1 MHHFR
6 TLNRHSR
13 HLRSAL
19 RRAGLVVLLLATV
32 GPAVAADKKARTSS
46 EVYRWTDAQGEMH
59 YSKALPP
66 DLAGVPY
73 DVLSRDGRLL
83 RHVDP
88 VEEAKN
94 KAEERVEKKNQPK
107 GPVPLYT
114 DDQKRQI
121 NDRLLLL
128 KYRSTDEIEQAM
140 QQEIDQLQYDRKI
153 VESSRSSVLESLRG
167 QIHTA
172 ADRQRAG
179 MEPDAKQ
186 IEEMKRLRQ
195 RLLAGQSDQAKLQ
208 QREEAIRDRFDKELK
223 RYRELTAES
232 EASG

>member
-73 DVLSRDGRLL
+73 DVLSPNGLLL

-88 VEEAKN
+88 AAQAKKEAEGS
-94 KAEERVEKKNQPK
+94 AEEKQPK